1 MDTYYFSA
9 YTTYIPVQSSG
20 SSISLLLP
28 QRIGSKYWYKVMMI
42 LLLCMVNESWCLDV
56 CIRYKI
62 HIPYR
67 KRKKDRHWANT
78 GGRGLLLGIY
88 AFVQL
93 LCKVV
98 RLLIMMLENQDAVL
112 TILLLNTTKDE
123 HPPPPAVFLYLSI
136 ILNKCSKKYSEG
148 CRGILER
155 SGCTFRCTYSAEKC
169 GFPQKFDRYL
179 IHCILWAYYY
189 QRLGNNT
196 IWILKLQILQTSRTS
211 CTIFVFSSSTHH
223 WIY

>member
-1 MDTYYFSA
+1 M
-9 YTTYIPVQSSG
+9 G
-20 SSISLLLP
+20 SSISPSLFP
-28 QRIGSKYWYKVMMI
+28 QSIGSKYWYKVMMI

-98 RLLIMMLENQDAVL
+98 RLLIMMLENQDVQFWLPL
-112 TILLLNTTKDE
+112 TRYIHTTSTSKYYQGQTSS
-123 HPPPPAVFLYLSI
+123 PPAVFLYNVHKYLSSSI
-136 ILNKCSKKYSEG
+136 NVVRWI
-148 CRGILER
+148 
-155 SGCTFRCTYSAEKC
+155 
-169 GFPQKFDRYL
+169 QKAARWL
-179 IHCILWAYYY
+179 H
-189 QRLGNNT
+189 
-196 IWILKLQILQTSRTS
+196 
-211 CTIFVFSSSTHH
+211 FSSSLIS
-223 WIY
+223 WSLSELR